1 MSETSIGMSGG
12 RATTAILWKLMERG
26 GNAVV
31 SMAVQVIMARLLA
44 PEQFGALAVM
54 LVFVNLGNIVVQSG
68 LNTALIQSPEADDAD
83 FSTVFWMSLF
93 VSVAL
98 YAVIFLASP
107 VVETFYEIPGIV
119 WPLRTLG
126 LLLIVNAYNSIQVAK
141 VTRDLQMRK
150 VFRATMASVVFSAVS
165 GIGAAV
171 AGVGLWALVAQ
182 QLSYQ
187 LVNCVVLAFQVDW
200 KPRMVFR
207 AERARE
213 FFGFGWRLLASGLL
227 EQGYQS
233 LADLVVG
240 KRFSPARL
248 GLLSQGKKYPQA
260 VGSMLDGAIQ
270 PVMLSAVSRL
280 QDDRARVKRL
290 VRRALKTS
298 TFLIAPA
305 MTLFACCAPSLV
317 PALLGPQWAE
327 AVPFM
332 QVYCMVY
339 ALLPIHTTNLQAL
352 NGMGRSDLFLRLEL
366 VKKAY
371 GIAALFFCAL
381 VLNDV
386 RALVMSYLVTG
397 VLSTFVNAWP
407 NKRVIGYSYAEQVR
421 DIAPAFLLSGAAALT
436 AGLVGSAGLGAW
448 VTVLAQAGAFVLV
461 YLGLAAALRLEA
473 FTYLLHT
480 ARGFVS
486 SRA

>member
-1 MSETSIGMSGG
+1 MKQVDD
-12 RATTAILWKLMERG
+12 RLDKTAAISSLVWKLLERG

-31 SMAVQVIMARLLA
+31 QMAVQVVMARLLA
-44 PEQFGALAVM
+44 PEQFGALALM
-54 LVFVNLGNIVVQSG
+54 LVFVNLGNVVVQSG
-68 LNTALIQSPEADDAD
+68 LNTALIQSPEADDTD
-83 FSTVFWMSLF
+83 FSTVFWMSLA

-98 YAVIFLASP
+98 YAAIFLAAPS
-107 VVETFYEIPGIV
+107 VAAFYAMPGIV
-119 WPLRTLG
+119 WPLRALG
-126 LLLIVNAYNSIQVAK
+126 LLLVVNAYNAVQVAK
-141 VTRDLQMRK
+141 VTRDLEMRK
-150 VFRATMASVVFSAVS
+150 VFRATMASVVLSALS

-171 AGVGLWALVAQ
+171 AGAGLWALVAQ
-182 QLSYQ
+182 QFSYQ

-200 KPRMVFR
+200 KPRMVFC
-207 AERARE
+207 ADRARE
-213 FFGFGWRLLASGLL
+213 LFGFGWRLLASGLL
-227 EQGYQS
+227 DQGYQS
-233 LADLVVG
+233 LADLIVG
-240 KRFSPARL
+240 KQFSPAQL
-248 GLLSQGKKYPQA
+248 GLVSQGKKYPQA

-270 PVMLSAVSRL
+270 PVMLSAVSRV

-317 PALLGPQWAE
+317 PALLGSQWAE

-332 QVYCMVY
+332 QAYCMVY

-352 NGMGRSDLFLRLEL
+352 NGMGRSDLFLGLEL

-371 GIAALFFCAL
+371 GIAVLLFCAF

-386 RALVMSYLVTG
+386 RALVMSYLATG

-407 NKRVIGYSYAEQVR
+407 NKRVIGYSYGEQVR
-421 DIAPAFLLSGAAALT
+421 DIAPAFLLSGVAALV
-436 AGLVGSAGLGAW
+436 AGLVASVGLGAW
-448 VTVLAQAGAFVLV
+448 GTVLAQAFTFALV

-473 FTYLLHT
+473 LTYLLRNV
-480 ARGFVS
+480 RGFVS